1 MTEWGRTGD
10 DEPRVSGSKADGS
23 LMTEIV
29 GDRRPVPLRLA
40 ITSLVR
46 CVVRTLALLSRG
58 EISQPNDRVGQV
70 LRFDDRSGGRVY
82 RETVVQNAAVD
93 APAVL
98 VVGFRLRWV
107 RGWGHAVFRAESLLN
122 TPLFVGFPGFVSKL
136 WLAHDENGVYRGVYQ
151 WSDWKRADGY
161 VRALWWVL
169 AVVSVRGS
177 IRYVVIPGLRRDD
190 VLADPAIL
198 EGLAANQELAWW
210 RVIAVEPPP
219 AASGPP
225 RNRSAAQRRRGSVGS
240 PRTRRSG
247 RLARSRGA

>member
-82 RETVVQNAAVD
+82 RET
-93 APAVL
+93 
-98 VVGFRLRWV
+98 
-107 RGWGHAVFRAESLLN
+107 
-122 TPLFVGFPGFVSKL
+122 
-136 WLAHDENGVYRGVYQ
+136 
-151 WSDWKRADGY
+151 
-161 VRALWWVL
+161 
-169 AVVSVRGS
+169 
-177 IRYVVIPGLRRDD
+177 
-190 VLADPAIL
+190 
-198 EGLAANQELAWW
+198 
-210 RVIAVEPPP
+210 
-219 AASGPP
+219 AS
-225 RNRSAAQRRRGSVGS
+225 
-240 PRTRRSG
+240 RTRQSMRRQCWWWGSAFDGCEGGGMRSFEP
-247 RLARSRGA
+247 RVC